1 MASLPYYVRRN
12 PRAKRVIVKLLPGT
26 GLQVVL
32 PPEAPESMVSDVL
45 REKRAWIEYSA
56 RSMVEQGR
64 PPWPEAHE
72 LPSRVDFPGVGLGF
86 EVRRVERAGVVR
98 LRGNAASIML
108 SGPTGAEDA
117 MFERLRD
124 FVRRTAREHLPPM
137 LRNVADELGLAF
149 DSVTIRSQSRRWG
162 SCSSRGRIS
171 LNCKALFLSPELLRH
186 LMIHELC
193 HLRHPNH
200 SKSYWRLVERF
211 QPGYRELESH
221 LSHGMGFVPGWMNDS
236 PSAKVPNGF
245 FSIKRL

>member
-1 MASLPYYVRRN
+1 MPSLPYYVRRN

-32 PPEAPESMVSDVL
+32 PSGAPESMVSEVL
-45 REKRAWIEYSA
+45 REKRAWIEYTV
-56 RSMVEQGR
+56 RSMAEQGR

-86 EVRRVERAGVVR
+86 EVRRVEREGAVR
-98 LRGNAASIML
+98 LRRNAASIML
-108 SGPTGAEDA
+108 SGPGGAEDA
-117 MFERLRD
+117 MFERLRE

-137 LRNVADELGLAF
+137 LRAVAGELGLAF

-186 LMIHELC
+186 LMVHELC
-193 HLRHPNH
+193 HLKHPNH

-211 QPGYRELESH
+211 EPDYQKLESR
-221 LSHGMGFVPGWMNDS
+221 LSHGMGFVPAWMNDGS
-236 PSAKVPNGF
+236 TTKTAEGVFPVDCT
-245 FSIKRL
+245 